1 MGQEQSTDSKK
12 SPDTRT
18 SENKDAEEN
27 LRFRAWKLKEL
38 EEQQEHQDADQKRR
52 EQMLKLR
59 EVELAR
65 KEEALKRKHCSNS
78 EEQLK
83 ALKRRVDDVEHAM
96 DEIYSPC
103 R

>member
-1 MGQEQSTDSKK
+1 
-12 SPDTRT
+12 
-18 SENKDAEEN
+18 
-27 LRFRAWKLKEL
+27 
-38 EEQQEHQDADQKRR
+38 
-52 EQMLKLR
+52 MLKLR